1 MAMGRVDPAAKWVLM
16 ATYFGRSMA
25 HGAIADP
32 KIKSSA
38 AQELEPQFPD
48 LGQRALFF

>member
-25 HGAIADP
+25 RLLKVVLYSKQP
-32 KIKSSA
+32 CFVYTLCCSA
-38 AQELEPQFPD
+38 EA
-48 LGQRALFF
+48 LGMGLF